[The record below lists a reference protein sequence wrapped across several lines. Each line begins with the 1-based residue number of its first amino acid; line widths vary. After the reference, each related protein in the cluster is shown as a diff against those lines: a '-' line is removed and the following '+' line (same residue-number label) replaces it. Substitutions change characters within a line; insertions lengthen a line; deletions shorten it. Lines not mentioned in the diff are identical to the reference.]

1 MNSYSLTL
9 FLHFAGMA
17 GLFLGY
23 GLEWGASTL
32 LGSAANADQAR
43 AWLRIYRLSL
53 PISGPGLLLLIFTGF
68 YMAGVTY
75 VSKEGWVMASLLA
88 IVVAL
93 AVGFG
98 LILPRM
104 RSVRGALPEGNA
116 PLSSEALRHIQNPL
130 IPTLI
135 RVRTLLA
142 LGIVYLMTIKPA
154 AFGTSLLILLA
165 AGVVG
170 LLFSAPAWSSRKSS

>member
-1 MNSYSLTL
+1 MNSCSLVL
-9 FLHFAGMA
+9 FLHLAGMA

-23 GLEWGASTL
+23 GLEWGASAL
-32 LGSAANADQAR
+32 LGRATTADQAR
-43 AWLRIYRLSL
+43 SWLRIYRLSL

-68 YMAGVTY
+68 YLAGVAHVT
-75 VSKEGWVMASLLA
+75 KEGWVTASLLA

-98 LILPRM
+98 LILPRV
-104 RSVRGALPEGNA
+104 RAIRGALPEGS
-116 PLSSEALRHIQNPL
+116 PHLSPKALQHVQNPL

-135 RVRTLLA
+135 RVRTFLA

-154 AFGTSLLILLA
+154 ALGTSLLILLA
-165 AGVVG
+165 AGIVG
-170 LLFSAPAWSSRKSS
+170 LLFSAPVWSSRKPS